1 MKMTRKFIPALV
13 MLLVSAIMLSTA
25 SFAWF
30 ASNNDVVA
38 QNMQVKAN
46 SDAQFLQIASTEG
59 GSYSDSANAD
69 EAAAEVDLVHAV
81 ISGTTIKWYTGESND
96 PGSSTAAE
104 ELEELEGGVTAQY
117 ALICDYFV
125 KVSDGSAGNLTNL
138 TVTGVTVT
146 GNSSLSKA
154 LRVIIATESGVEMW
168 SNTTGTMTRVGD
180 TATVLLAEVTKTAKQ
195 VMVYAY
201 YDGEDATA
209 FTDNAAPDSLENLNI
224 TVSFN
229 AVG

>member
-96 PGSSTAAE
+96 PGVSTAAE
-104 ELEELEGGVTAQY
+104 ELVELEGGVTAQY
-117 ALICDYFV
+117 ALISDYFV

-209 FTDNAAPDSLENLNI
+209 FTDNADPDSLENLNI